1 VQLVVASLNPVKIGA
16 AQDAF
21 AQLFS
26 ESDLQVSP
34 VNVASGVSDQPI
46 SDEETWQ
53 GASNRCV
60 AAKALEPDADYWIGL
75 EGGVDTL
82 HGQLCTFA
90 WIVIHR
96 ADGQISQSRTS
107 SLPLPA
113 SIAALIAS
121 GTELGHACDQV
132 FNTHN
137 AKQNLGAIGLLTN
150 ALHTRRSTYAQTTC
164 FALAGLPAHTP
175 ATP

>member
-1 VQLVVASLNPVKIGA
+1 MQLVVASLNPVKVAA

-21 AQLFS
+21 TQLFP
-26 ESDLQVSP
+26 ETKWQVSP
-34 VNVASGVSDQPI
+34 VSVVSGVSDQPK

-53 GASNRCV
+53 GANNRCI
-60 AAKALEPDADYWIGL
+60 AAKALQPDADYCIGL

-90 WIVIHR
+90 WIVIYR
-96 ADGQISQSRTS
+96 VDGQVSQSRTS

-113 SIAALIAS
+113 SITALIDS
-121 GTELGHACDQV
+121 GIELGHACDQV

-150 ALHTRRSTYAQTTC
+150 GLHTRRSIYAQTTC
-164 FALAGLPAHTP
+164 FALAGLPQV
-175 ATP
+175 